1 MSNQARAACDQALQD
16 QRVARANRGS
26 MKKIVVIV
34 AALVS
39 SAVAS
44 SLALSA
50 SINYLGTWTIASS
63 EAAPWAAPNEKPVA
77 SDIKA
82 LIGHTVTFS
91 ADRIDAP
98 APLTCRKPHYAIKKY
113 EPDMLFQGSLTK
125 PKEQA
130 ASLGFSGGTIPTL
143 ETGCEGA
150 FDFHFSGADTAFFG
164 LNDRL
169 YKLVRK

>member
-1 MSNQARAACDQALQD
+1 
-16 QRVARANRGS
+16 

-98 APLTCRKPHYAIKKY
+98 APLACRKPHYAIKQY

-130 ASLGFSGGTIPTL
+130 ASLGFSGATIPTL

>member
-1 MSNQARAACDQALQD
+1 
-16 QRVARANRGS
+16 
-26 MKKIVVIV
+26 MKKIVVIA

-50 SINYLGTWTIASS
+50 SINYLGAWTIAGS
-63 EAAPWAAPNEKPVA
+63 EAAPWSTPKEKPVA

-98 APLTCRKPHYAIKKY
+98 APLTCRKPHYAIKQY
-113 EPDMLFQGSLTK
+113 EPDMLFQGGLTK

-130 ASLGFSGGTIPTL
+130 VSLGFSGAAIPTL

-150 FDFHFSGADTAFFG
+150 FDFHFSGPDTAFFA
-164 LNDRL
+164 LNNRV